1 LHLSCAPSNVL
12 VMDDY
17 YDNDEYG
24 QYEDD
29 LETWETN
36 QVYMDEWLER
46 EEEASD
52 EQGSD
57 EGIEVEF

>member
-1 LHLSCAPSNVL
+1 
-12 VMDDY
+12 MDDY

>member
-1 LHLSCAPSNVL
+1 
-12 VMDDY
+12 MDDY

-52 EQGSD
+52 ERDSD